1 MGSAKFATDAGI
13 KTQRVGAMAHTGWE
27 ADMAGGR
34 RRLHSNRDRSGVGSL
49 DATLAASD
57 AISKAVKTPSLG
69 SAKFATDAGIK
80 TQRVGAMAH
89 SSWEV
94 DSASGGRRML
104 SNRDRSG
111 VGSLDAT
118 LAAAD
123 AISKA
128 VKTPS
133 MGSAKF
139 ATDAGIKTQ
148 RVGGMAHTGFETD
161 MATGG
166 RRLLGILR
174 L

>member
-1 MGSAKFATDAGI
+1 M
-13 KTQRVGAMAHTGWE
+13 
-27 ADMAGGR
+27 
-34 RRLHSNRDRSGVGSL
+34 
-49 DATLAASD
+49 LAAVRTMHTY
-57 AISKAVKTPSLG
+57 AQELLPAVC
-69 SAKFATDAGIK
+69 
-80 TQRVGAMAH
+80 R
-89 SSWEV
+89 SWEV

-148 RVGGMAHTGFETD
+148 RVGGMAHTG
-161 MATGG
+161 
-166 RRLLGILR
+166 
-174 L
+174 